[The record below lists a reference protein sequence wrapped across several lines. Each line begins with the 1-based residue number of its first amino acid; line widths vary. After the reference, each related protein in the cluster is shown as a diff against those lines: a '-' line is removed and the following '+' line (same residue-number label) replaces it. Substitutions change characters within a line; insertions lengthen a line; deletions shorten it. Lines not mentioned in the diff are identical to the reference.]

1 MKPLSRFGIKVGNDN
16 ILEGA
21 IYGLAGAYSLLE
33 KTISNYLRPY
43 KLTPAKFNAMMI
55 VKHMGKNKGISQIEI
70 GRKLIVTA
78 SNMTHLID
86 KLENEGYIERLS
98 LKGDRRVNLIRI
110 SKMGSE
116 LLDKVWPGYYKRISE
131 VSNLLPKE
139 DLGCLSGLLLKWSGE
154 LESNLASSK

>member
-1 MKPLSRFGIKVGNDN
+1 MKPLRSRFGIKIGKNDM
-16 ILEGA
+16 LEGA

-86 KLENEGYIERLS
+86 KLEKKGYIERLS
-98 LKGDRRVNLIRI
+98 LKGDRRVNLIKI
-110 SKMGSE
+110 SKTGSE
-116 LLDKVWPGYYKRISE
+116 LLDRVWPGCTIRGFLKCLIYCPKRIS
-131 VSNLLPKE
+131 VVFQ
-139 DLGCLSGLLLKWSGE
+139 GFC
-154 LESNLASSK
+154 